1 MNFYFTN
8 RAPNVPLAQNLLCK
22 QYTKIIKLGNFL
34 QMLHTEKQVCIRM
47 KTYQLEKYFER
58 FERGIVKKYKF
69 YNCSV
74 LNVTI
79 S

>member
-1 MNFYFTN
+1 
-8 RAPNVPLAQNLLCK
+8 
-22 QYTKIIKLGNFL
+22 
-34 QMLHTEKQVCIRM
+34 MLHTEKQVCIRM

-69 YNCSV
+69 YNCLV